1 MEIRLMGAR
10 QRDHGVAMQERSE
23 RGLGLV
29 RRARGRHEINR
40 VQMKTL
46 LRGLRHGDMAGVDR
60 VKRTAKERD
69 RTAMRRAVR
78 FMRGVRAQLSSL
90 GGAVWAASDSAS
102 GSASEE
108 SCDETWV
115 VKFAPSRDSW
125 VSAGAAGLGRRSSAS
140 AIAPTSSTMPSP
152 VAEEIA

>member
-1 MEIRLMGAR
+1 MEITLMGAG

-29 RRARGRHEINR
+29 RRARGRHKINR

-60 VKRTAKERD
+60 GKRAAKERD
-69 RTAMRRAVR
+69 RTGMRGAVR
-78 FMRGVRAQLSSL
+78 FMCGVRAQLSSL

-102 GSASEE
+102 ASEE
-108 SCDETWV
+108 SCDETCV

-125 VSAGAAGLGRRSSAS
+125 ASAGAAGLGRRSGGSG
-140 AIAPTSSTMPSP
+140 IARTRCTMPSP